1 MHLHFSYL
9 FSNILIFFII
19 TLSIIFRQFEYEK
32 VFNFAS
38 IYSSNFDESA
48 ISSFKLSQT
57 ENSNSIYIL
66 TLKDQ
71 IQVNLSGQ
79 RLDHGYTL
87 NEFDELKARYVED
100 RTISQFT
107 SKEIAILAVNE
118 LINLNEHYF
127 ELIKLRQ
134 KNYIFCSPNSR
145 IYRWSNLQI
154 DVDIKSKSHYC
165 AQL

>member
-1 MHLHFSYL
+1 MFIL
-9 FSNILIFFII
+9 FSI
-19 TLSIIFRQFEYEK
+19 TLGITVRQFEYGK
-32 VFNFAS
+32 IFNFGS

-57 ENSNSIYIL
+57 EYSNSIYIL

-100 RTISQFT
+100 PFISQFT
-107 SKEIAILAVNE
+107 SKEVAILAVNE
-118 LINLNEHYF
+118 IIDLNEHYF
-127 ELIKLRQ
+127 ELYKLSQ
-134 KNYIFCSPNSR
+134 KNYIFCSPNSK
-145 IYRWSNLQI
+145 IDRWSNLQI
-154 DVDIKSKSHYC
+154 EVVIKSKSHSC
-165 AQL
+165 FQL